1 MTTINGDLI
10 RGEQVRH
17 ISPEMVGAM
26 RGTVLATFLD
36 ADCEPVA
43 AVQWAGGSIAVFRL
57 KWLAQAGPVPA
68 IGTAY
73 ADPHGVHNINDARR
87 SA

>member
-1 MTTINGDLI
+1 MTTINGELI

-17 ISPEMVGAM
+17 ISPDMVGAT
-26 RGTVLATFLD
+26 RGTVLASFLD

-43 AVQWAGGSIAVFRL
+43 AVQWDGGSITVPRL
-57 KWLAQAGPVPA
+57 KWLDRAGPVPR
-68 IGTAY
+68 
-73 ADPHGVHNINDARR
+73 HGQVHYLHDARR